1 MNFELVR
8 NNLTQFKFLKPR
20 ASQDELWTFKLSNL
34 NRRQCK
40 WNKKYRKY
48 IQREK
53 KKLKPPPLEFF
64 HGKFKTYACVLYSA
78 SKNYIQDQITKIV
91 PLHFCQR

>member
-1 MNFELVR
+1 MNSELVR
-8 NNLTQFKFLKPR
+8 KNITQFKLLKPR
-20 ASQDELWTFKLSNL
+20 ASQDEFWAFKLSNL

-53 KKLKPPPLEFF
+53 TKLISPPLESF
-64 HGKFKTYACVLYSA
+64 HGDFKDFCMCILFKFRK
-78 SKNYIQDQITKIV
+78 
-91 PLHFCQR
+91 LHSSSNS